1 MNKCL
6 VTKLSGLSSNNELLR
21 VGEMRVKLNK
31 VESPSKE
38 TQALYI
44 EVSKET
50 TLEIIGDG
58 YFTDETLSINNGKT
72 KLVKSVFSNIFVSN
86 SSVEI
91 AVLNKYALIKIRGAK
106 VNTFESNCKNKE
118 FSLSN
123 VKFSA
128 GLTDINFPQSG
139 VYGDLSDLQRLTTLQ
154 YVHLNSTQIYGDI
167 SSLKNLT
174 GLSEL
179 NLSNTQIY
187 GDIVNLKNLT
197 GLIYINLSNT
207 QIYGDISNLKNLTA
221 LRTVTFECK
230 DTSLTGDIGSLKKLT
245 NLVSITLKGA
255 SLTGDVA
262 TLSQTCKFIS
272 FEDNKNTVLTWSAR
286 PTTAKILAIAGNAK
300 ITNVDKM
307 LQDQAK
313 CQVGFSSND
322 AIWFKTISVVGTRTS
337 ASDDAVSTLQNK
349 GYTVTVT
356 PE

>member
-123 VKFSA
+123 VKFST
-128 GLTDINFPQSG
+128 GLTDINFPRSG

-154 YVHLNSTQIYGDI
+154 
-167 SSLKNLT
+167 
-174 GLSEL
+174 
-179 NLSNTQIY
+179 
-187 GDIVNLKNLT
+187 
-197 GLIYINLSNT
+197 YINLSNT

-230 DTSLTGDIGSLKKLT
+230 DTSLTGDIGFLKKLT